1 MSLQKLR
8 VLLRQKSEKELID
21 EIADLYKKFDVVK
34 RYYKA
39 SLFSDDKTVLHYSQT
54 KIIKSMQP
62 KFSPDTYLPTYKI
75 AEAKKII
82 LEYKKISS
90 NDNGIVMLM
99 LFYVTE
105 CINIINEYDD
115 VEKIQL
121 SGISTFKDVIKLIKR
136 IGLNIEIR
144 EEIEHLIQLPNE
156 NNEMG
161 DTLKVIYKEAN
172 LSSL

>member
-39 SLFSDDKTVLHYSQT
+39 SLLSDDKTVFHYSQT

-62 KFSPDTYLPTYKI
+62 KFSPNTYLPTYKI

-82 LEYKKISS
+82 SEYKKISS
-90 NDNGIVMLM
+90 NDNRIVMLM